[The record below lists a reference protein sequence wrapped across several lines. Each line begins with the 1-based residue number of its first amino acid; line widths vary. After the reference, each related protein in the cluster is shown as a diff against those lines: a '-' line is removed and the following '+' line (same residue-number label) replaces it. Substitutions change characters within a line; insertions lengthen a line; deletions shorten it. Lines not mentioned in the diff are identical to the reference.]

1 MPALNHTSPKYEPF
15 AIPCVTAFAT
25 AAAQAAVSSVPY
37 TAAAEDTAPPEALA
51 AASTTV
57 VALVKLEIVV
67 TSLPPPEPAPVTTM
81 ILPASSTRSPSQH
94 RGCAC
99 RRAWRR
105 GSRAGPRR
113 TAVRPQRQRG

>member
-81 ILPASSTRSPSQH
+81 ILPASAEVKAALADVSVVDPLAIAASRMRLPS
-94 RGCAC
+94 RLAP
-99 RRAWRR
+99 WF
-105 GSRAGPRR
+105 S
-113 TAVRPQRQRG
+113 